1 MDILEKIKKQ
11 IVYLD
16 GGTGTLLQEAG
27 LALGELPEE
36 WNLSRPDD
44 VYKINYNYFA
54 AGADVVYA
62 NTFGA
67 NSIKFGERTAQIVTA
82 GVAIARR
89 AAAHFKDKYVA
100 LDIGSLGKL
109 LKPLG
114 GLDFEDA
121 VNIFKTTVKAGADAG
136 ADLVV
141 IETMNDIY
149 EAKAAILAV
158 KEVCNLPVFVTM
170 VFGEDAKTMT
180 GASPEAAV
188 AILEGLGVDALG
200 INCSLAPRQMRDIAA
215 RMIAC
220 ASVPVIVKPNA
231 GLPEERDGKTVYNL
245 SAEDFAADMAEIADL
260 GVSILGGCCGTTP
273 LYIAE
278 LIAKTKGKFK
288 PVQKKNITAV
298 ASYTHAVTIGDIP
311 VLIGERINPT
321 GKKRLKQALKENDM
335 AYILGEAVAQAE
347 KGAHILDVNVGLP
360 EIDEPAVLER
370 AVCEIQSVTDLPLQI
385 DTSDPVAMER
395 ALRRYNGK
403 ALVNSV
409 NGKVEIMQAVFPLVK
424 KYGGAVICLTLD
436 EDGIPETAEGRVK
449 IAKKI
454 ITYAKKYGIEE
465 SQLIFDPLAMAVSAD
480 GGAALA
486 ALGAIKTLTDMGCHT
501 SLGVSNISF
510 GLPNRDFI
518 NGTFFACALSA
529 GLKAAIIN
537 PDSQEMIKTYRA
549 YLALSGKDKNCLGY
563 IEYASSVQAEKIT
576 QTSAAA
582 QQPDE
587 QRRDLHYYIVK
598 GIKDEAAAAADKLL
612 KTLPP
617 MEVINGYII
626 PALNEV
632 GDGFE
637 KKTIFLPQLL
647 MSAEASAAAFEV
659 IKTKFSGGGEAKK
672 TKIVI
677 ATVKGDIHDIGKNI
691 VKTLLENYGFKV
703 FDLGRDVPP
712 EVIVDK
718 AIEERAQIVALSA
731 LMTTTV
737 SSMRDTIA
745 LLKQRYPECKTVV
758 GGAVLTAEYAK
769 SIGADAYGKDAMETV
784 RFAESVENSL
794 L

>member
-1 MDILEKIKKQ
+1 MNILEKIKKQ

-16 GGTGTLLQEAG
+16 GGTGTLLQAAG

-36 WNLSRPDD
+36 WNISRPDEI
-44 VYKINYNYFA
+44 YKINYNYFA
-54 AGADVVYA
+54 AGSDIVYA

-67 NSIKFGERTAQIVTA
+67 NSIKFGERTAEIVTA
-82 GVAIARR
+82 GVKIAKK
-89 AAAHFKDKYVA
+89 AAAEFKDKYVA

-114 GLDFEDA
+114 PLDFEDA
-121 VNIFKTTVKAGADAG
+121 VDVFKTTIRAGVKAGADI
-136 ADLVV
+136 VV

-149 EAKAAILAV
+149 EAKAAVLAA
-158 KEVCNLPVFVTM
+158 KEVCNLPVFATM
-170 VFGEDAKTMT
+170 VFGEDGKTMT
-180 GASPEAAV
+180 GTSPEAAV
-188 AILEGLGVDALG
+188 AILEGLGCDAVG
-200 INCSLAPRQMRDIAA
+200 VNCSLAPRQMRDIAA
-215 RMIAC
+215 RMVAC

-231 GLPEERDGKTVYNL
+231 GLPEEVDGKTVYNL
-245 SAEDFAADMAEIADL
+245 SAEDFAADMAEIAES
-260 GVSILGGCCGTTP
+260 GAVILGGCCGTTP
-273 LYIAE
+273 EYISL
-278 LIAKTKGKFK
+278 LIEKTAGKFR
-288 PVQKKNITAV
+288 PVEKKHITAV
-298 ASYTHAVTIGDIP
+298 ASYTHAVEIGDIP

-347 KGAHILDVNVGLP
+347 RGAHILDVNVGLP
-360 EIDEPAVLER
+360 EIDEPSVLEH

-409 NGKVEIMQAVFPLVK
+409 NGKVEIMKAIFPLVK

-454 ITYAKKYGIEE
+454 ITYAKKYDVDQ

-486 ALGAIKTLTDMGCHT
+486 ALGAIKTLTEMGCHT

-537 PDSQEMIKTYRA
+537 PNSQEMIKTYRA

-576 QTSAAA
+576 AAAAVQSADERERDLRYYIIKGIKEEASAAA
-582 QQPDE
+582 D
-587 QRRDLHYYIVK
+587 R
-598 GIKDEAAAAADKLL
+598 LL
-612 KTLPP
+612 QTLQP

-659 IKTKFSGGGEAKK
+659 IKTKFSGGGDAKK

-718 AIEERAQIVALSA
+718 AIAERAQIVALSA

-737 SSMRDTIA
+737 PSMRDTIA
-745 LLKQRYPECKTVV
+745 LLKQKYPECKTVV

-784 RFAESVENSL
+784 RFAESVERAII
-794 L
+794 

>member
-1 MDILEKIKKQ
+1 MDLREKIKNG

-16 GGTGTLLQEAG
+16 GGTGTLLQDAG

-36 WNLSRPDD
+36 WNVFRPEE
-44 VYKINYNYFA
+44 VFKINYNYFKS
-54 AGADVVYA
+54 GADIVYA

-67 NSIKFGERTAQIVTA
+67 NSIKFGERTAEIVTA
-82 GVAIARR
+82 GVEIARR
-89 AAAHFKDKYVA
+89 ASAAFKNKYVA

-114 GLDFEDA
+114 PLDFEDA
-121 VNIFKTTVKAGADAG
+121 VEIFKTTVRAGVDAG

-149 EAKAAILAV
+149 EAKAAVIAV
-158 KEVCNLPVFVTM
+158 KETCDLPVFVTM
-170 VFGEDAKTMT
+170 VFGADAKTMT
-180 GASPEAAV
+180 GTSPEAAV
-188 AILEGLGVDALG
+188 AVLEGLGADAVGL
-200 INCSLAPRQMRDIAA
+200 NCSLAPREMKEIAK
-215 RMIAC
+215 RMVAC
-220 ASVPVIVKPNA
+220 SSIPVIVKPNA
-231 GLPEERDGKTVYNL
+231 GLPEDKDGKTVYNL
-245 SAEDFAADMAEIADL
+245 SADDFAADMAEIAAC
-260 GVSILGGCCGTTP
+260 GATILGGCCGTTP
-273 LYIAE
+273 TYIENLIQKTQGLYRPVERKSIA
-278 LIAKTKGKFK
+278 
-288 PVQKKNITAV
+288 AV
-298 ASYTHAVTIGDIP
+298 ASYTHAVNIGDIP

-360 EIDEPAVLER
+360 EIDEPTVLER

-385 DTSDPVAMER
+385 DTSDPIAMER
-395 ALRRYNGK
+395 AMRRYNGK

-409 NGKVEIMQAVFPLVK
+409 NGKREVMDAVFPLVK
-424 KYGGAVICLTLD
+424 KYGGVVICLTLD
-436 EDGIPETAEGRVK
+436 EGGIPETAEGRVK

-454 ITYAKKYGIEE
+454 IKAAKKYDIDE
-465 SQLIFDPLAMAVSAD
+465 SQLVFDPLAMAVSAD
-480 GGAALA
+480 GGAAVS
-486 ALGAIKTLTDMGCHT
+486 ALGAIKTLTEMGYNT

-537 PDSQEMIKTYRA
+537 PNSQEMIKTYKA
-549 YLALSGKDKNCLGY
+549 YLALSGKDKSCLGY
-563 IEYASSVQAEKIT
+563 IGYASSVQAEKIT
-576 QTSAAA
+576 QTAAA
-582 QQPDE
+582 EKKEDVNHN
-587 QRRDLHYYIVK
+587 LHYYIVK
-598 GIKDEAAAAADKLL
+598 GIKEEAAAAAEKLL
-612 KTLPP
+612 QSLKP
-617 MEVINGYII
+617 MEVIDGYII

-637 KKTIFLPQLL
+637 KKTVFLPQLL
-647 MSAEASAAAFEV
+647 MSAEASAAAFDV
-659 IKTKFSGGGEAKK
+659 IKTKFSGGAAAKK

-718 AIEERAQIVALSA
+718 AIAEGAQIVALSA

-737 SSMRDTIA
+737 PSMRDTIA

-784 RFAESVENSL
+784 RFAESVEKQL
-794 L
+794 V